1 MSQSSHSPTPRTSD
15 RAAGSLEQLCA
26 LCRESRLGG
35 SLLSFRPGEPKAML
49 WVCDDCQHKLARRVD
64 DEGALGG

>member
-1 MSQSSHSPTPRTSD
+1 MTPTQPPGLRDARSTSSLFTHVCSLCDSQ
-15 RAAGSLEQLCA
+15 
-26 LCRESRLGG
+26 RLTG
-35 SLLSFRPGEPKAML
+35 SLLAFRPGTGDAMV